1 MPIDKSSRYAR
12 TKTTRIQ
19 GVSGEVAEMIEI
31 RDIPHTTG
39 FFYVTP
45 IDGDRLDLLS
55 YRYYRDSLKFWRI
68 CDASDQMD
76 PFDVVNSGELL
87 LIPPNR

>member
-1 MPIDKSSRYAR
+1 MPVDKSSRYAR
-12 TKTTRIQ
+12 TKTIMIA
-19 GVSGEVAEMIEI
+19 GANGDVAEMIEI
-31 RDIPHTTG
+31 RDIPKTTG
-39 FFYVTP
+39 IFYVTP
-45 IDGDRLDLLS
+45 VEGDRLDLLS

-76 PFDVVNSGELL
+76 PFDVVNSGEPL